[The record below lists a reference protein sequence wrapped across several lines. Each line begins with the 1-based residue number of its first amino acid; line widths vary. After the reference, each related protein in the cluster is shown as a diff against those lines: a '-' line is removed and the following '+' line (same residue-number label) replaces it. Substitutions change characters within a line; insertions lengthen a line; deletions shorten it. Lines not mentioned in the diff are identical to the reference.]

1 MSLWPRKR
9 LRADPTSQDVEEWA
23 RLALSGAAEALER
36 QQDLERRVEALEGQ
50 RGEGSSRPPPGS
62 VVVRSPKG
70 WRGYAP
76 PWAAVL
82 LVLLVAIAI
91 VAWRGPAWVQLLP
104 R

>member
-1 MSLWPRKR
+1 VTLWPRKR
-9 LRADPTSQDVEEWA
+9 NRAEPASQDVEEWA
-23 RLALSGAAEALER
+23 RIALAGAAEAAERLES
-36 QQDLERRVEALEGQ
+36 LERRVEALEGQ

-62 VVVRSPKG
+62 MVVRSPTG
-70 WRGYAP
+70 WRGYGP

-91 VAWRGPAWVQLLP
+91 VAWRGPALVQSLP